1 MFIAIARVTLD
12 IPGASSLKAKRQVVR
27 RVTDKVK
34 AKFNVAVA
42 EIDDADVWT
51 REVIGVS
58 AVGNESGVVREQMEK
73 VLHVIEEMYVAVV
86 AQKEIEVVAFAD
98 LFPGEGPEHLAIPRG
113 ERSLAEAEGMGAW
126 EDRHEAGV
134 ANGAAAAAGGGK
146 SKKASLSLDERRAA
160 ARALRKPREW
170 EK

>member
-1 MFIAIARVTLD
+1 MFVSIARVTLD

-27 RVTDKVK
+27 RVVEKVK

-51 REVIGVS
+51 REVIGLSV
-58 AVGNESGVVREQMEK
+58 VGNGQGAVREQMEK
-73 VLHVIEEMYVAVV
+73 VLQTIEEMYVATV
-86 AQKEIEVVAFAD
+86 AHKEIEVVAFED
-98 LFPGEGPEHLAIPRG
+98 LFSGEGPADLAIPRG

-126 EDRHEAGV
+126 EDRNDRPVG
-134 ANGAAAAAGGGK
+134 NGKPA
-146 SKKASLSLDERRAA
+146 KALSLDERRAA

>member
-27 RVTDKVK
+27 RITDKVK
-34 AKFNVAVA
+34 AKFNLAVS

-51 REVIGVS
+51 REVIGLS
-58 AVGNESGVVREQMEK
+58 CVGNESGHVREQMEK

-86 AQKEIEVVAFAD
+86 AGKEIEVVAFDD
-98 LFPGEGPEHLAIPRG
+98 LFPGEGPQSLAIPRG

-134 ANGAAAAAGGGK
+134 SNGVSGAK

>member
-1 MFIAIARVTLD
+1 MFVSIARVTLD

-27 RVTDKVK
+27 RVADKVR
-34 AKFNVAVA
+34 AKFNLAVA

-51 REVIGVS
+51 REVIGLSV
-58 AVGNESGVVREQMEK
+58 VGNEQGFVREQMEK
-73 VLHVIEEMYVAVV
+73 VLQCIEEMYVATV
-86 AQKEIEVVAFAD
+86 AHKEIEVVAFED
-98 LFPGEGPEHLAIPRG
+98 LFSGEGPADLAIPRG

-126 EDRHEAGV
+126 EDRHDLPVG
-134 ANGAAAAAGGGK
+134 NGK
-146 SKKASLSLDERRAA
+146 PKKALSLDERRAA

>member
-34 AKFNVAVA
+34 AKFNLAVA

-51 REVIGVS
+51 REVIGLS
-58 AVGNESGVVREQMEK
+58 AVGNDAAHVREQMEK

-86 AQKEIEVVAFAD
+86 AHKEIEVVAFED
-98 LFPGEGPEHLAIPRG
+98 LFPGEGPQSLAIPRG

-126 EDRHEAGV
+126 EDRNEAGGS
-134 ANGAAAAAGGGK
+134 NGTMAAGNGK
-146 SKKASLSLDERRAA
+146 AKKALSLDERRAA

>member
-1 MFIAIARVTLD
+1 MFVCISRVTLD

-27 RVTDKVK
+27 RVADKVK

-42 EIDDADVWT
+42 EIDDSDVWT
-51 REVIGVS
+51 REVLGLSV
-58 AVGNESGVVREQMEK
+58 VGNEQQAVQEQMEK
-73 VLHVIEEMYVAVV
+73 VLTCIEEMYVANLSH
-86 AQKEIEVVAFAD
+86 KEIEIVAFED
-98 LFPGEGPEHLAIPRG
+98 LFSEAVGELAIPRG

-126 EDRHEAGV
+126 EDRHDQP
-134 ANGAAAAAGGGK
+134 AAASVAGGK
-146 SKKASLSLDERRAA
+146 TKKALTLDERRAA

>member
-1 MFIAIARVTLD
+1 MFVCIARLALD

-27 RVTDKVK
+27 RVADKVK

-42 EIDDADVWT
+42 EIDDSDVWT
-51 REVIGVS
+51 REVLGLSV
-58 AVGNESGVVREQMEK
+58 VGNEQQFVHEQMDK
-73 VLHVIEEMYVAVV
+73 VINTIEEMYVATIAHRDV
-86 AQKEIEVVAFAD
+86 EIVAFED
-98 LFPGEGPEHLAIPRG
+98 LFSEAPGDLAIPRG

-126 EDRHEAGV
+126 EDRHDHPVAVAPAGKP
-134 ANGAAAAAGGGK
+134 GK
-146 SKKASLSLDERRAA
+146 SLSLDERRAA